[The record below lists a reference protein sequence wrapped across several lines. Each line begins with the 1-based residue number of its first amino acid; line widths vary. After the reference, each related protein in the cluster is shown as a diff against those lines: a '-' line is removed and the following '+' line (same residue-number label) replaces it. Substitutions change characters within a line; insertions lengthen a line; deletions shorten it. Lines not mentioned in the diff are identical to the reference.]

1 MDEILSILVI
11 VLFSAVFILCRD
23 IKKLRKEVDDRINF
37 MCNNFAKMERRI
49 MDALEKE
56 HKND

>member
-1 MDEILSILVI
+1 MNELLSFLVI
-11 VLFSAVFILCRD
+11 VLGITVLIMVRS
-23 IKKLRKEVDDRINF
+23 IKKLTKEIDGRINF

-56 HKND
+56 NKHD